1 MNLREVDM
9 HRAPRFVVAALAA
22 LMCLRV
28 PVAAQGREQL
38 DRIQDSIHVLRD
50 LTQQADMR
58 IPQYLLERAEAIVVI
73 PDMIRGG
80 FVVGAKHGKGLV
92 SVRDRAANRWSQPAF
107 VKLTGGSIGWQIG
120 AQQVDLVLLV
130 MNENGVRKLL
140 DNRFTLGGEL
150 SATAGPVGRSANAA
164 TDASLTSEIL
174 AYSRAKG
181 LFAGAT
187 FEGASLRADDDANVD
202 FYGRELDLRDIV
214 LNPSSNLRVPV
225 AANEWVDTLRELS
238 KPTARLETPAERVDR
253 DRDRDRDRDVRPID
267 RDLPR
272 AVVYPDGAE
281 PITITLLADKPDRY
295 YGHRVSITAPVED
308 VYSTTTFTLD
318 EDTRYSNGRKVIVIN
333 PQPAGRVEDRSRVT
347 VVGTLYKFDRDDIE
361 KRLGGW
367 RWDVPKDVVKAF
379 DDHPVLIAESIRSTS
394 HELVGAPVSTAPAFP
409 AYTSAPAWFTGK
421 LLTPEEIAKHADKY
435 YHQQIMVA
443 GSIENL
449 YSRSVFSIDE
459 NNQLS
464 TGHTVLIVAPTLVR
478 PLGDNQDVSVIGELI
493 KFDKGDIERRFK
505 GYKLDLG
512 HDLKEG
518 LENWPVILA
527 SSVRS
532 RDGQELLGNKI
543 VK

>member
-1 MNLREVDM
+1 MQ
-9 HRAPRFVVAALAA
+9 RAPRFVVAALAA

-28 PVAAQGREQL
+28 PVAAQSREQL
-38 DRIQDSIHVLRD
+38 DRIQDSIQVLRD
-50 LTQQADMR
+50 LTRQADVR

-80 FVVGAKHGKGLV
+80 FVIGAKNGKGLV

-107 VKLTGGSIGWQIG
+107 VKMTGGSIGWQIG
-120 AQQVDLVLLV
+120 AQSVDLVLLV

-150 SATAGPVGRSANAA
+150 AATAGPLGRTANVA
-164 TDASLTSEIL
+164 TDISLESEIL

-187 FEGASLRADDDANVD
+187 FEGVSLRADDDANTD
-202 FYGRELDLRDIV
+202 FYGRELDLREIV
-214 LNPSSNLRVPV
+214 LNPSSSLRVPV
-225 AANEWVDTLRELS
+225 AANGWVDTLRELT
-238 KPTARLETPAERVDR
+238 KPAAKTSAPAERVDR
-253 DRDRDRDRDVRPID
+253 E
-267 RDLPR
+267 LPR

-281 PITITLLADKPDRY
+281 PVTITLLADKPDRY
-295 YGHRVSITAPVED
+295 YGRRVSISAPVED
-308 VYSTTTFTLD
+308 VYSPTTFTLD
-318 EDTRYSNGRKVIVIN
+318 EDMRYSNGRKVIVIN

-347 VVGTLYKFDRDDIE
+347 VVGTLYKFDRGDIE
-361 KRLGGW
+361 KKLGGW

-379 DDHPVLIAESIRSTS
+379 DDRPVLIAESIRSTS
-394 HELVGAPVSTAPAFP
+394 RELVGVASPAAPPLP
-409 AYTSAPAWFTGK
+409 AYTSAPAWFNGK
-421 LLTPEEIAKHADKY
+421 LLTPEEIAKRADKY
-435 YHQQIMVA
+435 YRQQIMVA

-459 NNQLS
+459 DSMLS
-464 TGHTVLIVAPTLVR
+464 TGHTVLIVAPTLAR
-478 PLGDNQDVSVIGELI
+478 PLADNQDVSVIGELI
-493 KFDKGDIERRFK
+493 KFDKGDIEKRFK

-512 HDLKEG
+512 RELKDG
-518 LENWPVILA
+518 LDDWPVIVA
-527 SSVRS
+527 SSVRT

>member
-1 MNLREVDM
+1 M
-9 HRAPRFVVAALAA
+9 HRAPRFLVAALAA
-22 LMCLRV
+22 LICLRV
-28 PVAAQGREQL
+28 PVAAQGRDQL

-50 LTQQADMR
+50 LTQQADVR

-80 FVVGAKHGKGLV
+80 FIVGAKHGKGLV
-92 SVRDRAANRWSQPAF
+92 SVRDRAANRWSQPGF
-107 VKLTGGSIGWQIG
+107 VKITGGSVGWQIG
-120 AQQVDLVLLV
+120 AESVDLVLLV
-130 MNENGVRKLL
+130 MNDNGVRKLL
-140 DNRFTLGGEL
+140 DNKFTLGGEL
-150 SATAGPVGRSANAA
+150 AATAGPIGRNANVA
-164 TDASLTSEIL
+164 TDVSLESQIL

-187 FEGASLRADDDANVD
+187 FEGVSLRADDDANAD
-202 FYGRELDLRDIV
+202 FYGRELDLREIV
-214 LNPSSNLRVPV
+214 LEPKSNLRVPV
-225 AANEWVDTLRELS
+225 AANDWVDTLRELTR
-238 KPTARLETPAERVDR
+238 PMVRTETPI
-253 DRDRDRDRDVRPID
+253 DRDRDRDRDVRPTD

-281 PITITLLADKPDRY
+281 PITITLLADNPNRY

-308 VYSTTTFTLD
+308 IYSTTTFTLD

-347 VVGTLYKFDRDDIE
+347 VVGTLYKFDRGDIE

-367 RWDVPKDVVKAF
+367 RWDVPNDVVKAF

-394 HELVGAPVSTAPAFP
+394 HELVGVSTPSAPALP
-409 AYTSAPAWFTGK
+409 AYTSAPAWFNGK
-421 LLTPEEIAKHADKY
+421 MLTPEEIAKHADKY
-435 YHQQIMVA
+435 YHQQVMVA

-449 YSRSVFSIDE
+449 YSRSVFSVDE
-459 NNQLS
+459 DHMLS

-478 PLGDNQDVSVIGELI
+478 TLADNQDISVIGELI
-493 KFDKGDIERRFK
+493 KFDKGDIEKHFR

-518 LENWPVILA
+518 LDDWPVLLA
-527 SSVRS
+527 SSVRT

-543 VK
+543 IK